1 MTKCHSLACLYY
13 ELEFI
18 HLLILEIMD
27 KRIEI
32 AINELISMEI
42 WSANFYLSLLVY
54 FKEQDLPV
62 LASWLDMQ
70 PHDNMERVYCMMK
83 QVYQCGGYVRMR
95 EISWK
100 PEKWKNLLEALDRLA
115 EHERYMAN
123 QIAALLA
130 FTKEVDMSIYSFCK
144 QLYQSRVYVTDV
156 FIELFYILAK
166 RYSRELPYNPF
177 RD

>member
-83 QVYQCGGYVRMR
+83 QVYQC
-95 EISWK
+95 
-100 PEKWKNLLEALDRLA
+100 
-115 EHERYMAN
+115 
-123 QIAALLA
+123 
-130 FTKEVDMSIYSFCK
+130 
-144 QLYQSRVYVTDV
+144 
-156 FIELFYILAK
+156 
-166 RYSRELPYNPF
+166 
-177 RD
+177 